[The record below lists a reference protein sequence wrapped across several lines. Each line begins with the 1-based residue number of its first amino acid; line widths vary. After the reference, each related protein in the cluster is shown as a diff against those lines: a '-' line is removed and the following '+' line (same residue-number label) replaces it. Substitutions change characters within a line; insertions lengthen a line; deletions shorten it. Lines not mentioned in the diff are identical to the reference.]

1 MNSGLLWFDDSKQE
15 LVDKIAQAA
24 RRYEQKTGR
33 RPSRCYVHPGE
44 LGGESITVDGVQVA
58 EMSTVLKHHF
68 WIGNGGDT
76 DIEDQL
82 SAVPDC
88 VTTQLS
94 FI

>member
-24 RRYEQKTGR
+24 QRYEQKTGR
-33 RPSRCYVHPGE
+33 RPSRCYVHPGD
-44 LGGESITVDGVQVA
+44 LGGEAINVNGITV
-58 EMSTVLKHHF
+58 EESTTVLKHHL
-68 WIGNGGDT
+68 WIGSGDT

-82 SAVPDC
+82 SAAPDC